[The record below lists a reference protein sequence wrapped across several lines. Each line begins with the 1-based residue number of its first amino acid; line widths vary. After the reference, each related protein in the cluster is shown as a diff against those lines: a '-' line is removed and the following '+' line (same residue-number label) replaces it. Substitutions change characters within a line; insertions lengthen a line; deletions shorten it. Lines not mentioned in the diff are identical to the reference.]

1 MSCSR
6 HHWGSWFQQDVR
18 IVWQLYTHV
27 LLPVGHA
34 YSNKTSI
41 IIDNIII
48 EINTSWSTWERV
60 TTIRC
65 ELGHVSIMSFADGGI
80 LHSNWAITDK
90 QEVGKSLNQIY
101 TPWKGSRGLSSL
113 ISSRLS
119 TEERPKV
126 EVSSFL
132 QKVSYILSTL
142 WLCLTRLQIILLDTS
157 TKNRPIKVVH
167 HIYNMHLSYSHR
179 RKRRASRKTQWT
191 EIYSA

>member
-6 HHWGSWFQQDVR
+6 HHRGAWFQQDVR
-18 IVWQLYTHV
+18 IVRQLYTHV
-27 LLPVGHA
+27 LLPVGLA

-60 TTIRC
+60 TTTRC
-65 ELGHVSIMSFADGGI
+65 ELGHVSVMSFADGGI

-90 QEVGKSLNQIY
+90 QEVGKSLDQMYI
-101 TPWKGSRGLSSL
+101 TLKSSRGLSSL

-132 QKVSYILSTL
+132 QKVSYMLSSL
-142 WLCLTRLQIILLDTS
+142 WLLSDTLADYSTRH
-157 TKNRPIKVVH
+157 K
-167 HIYNMHLSYSHR
+167 Y
-179 RKRRASRKTQWT
+179 
-191 EIYSA
+191 